1 MFAEGVMTEE
11 QAGEST
17 RLMYILCDVER
28 IGNLCSDI
36 AKSIIVPDSDAV
48 KYPTRTTITEM

>member
-1 MFAEGVMTEE
+1 MTEE